1 MAVRIKITPAIAA
14 TVDPAIMAAWEGWF
28 IFIFIFISF
37 PLDVGPAA
45 VEDDV
50 DVSTMK

>member
-28 IFIFIFISF
+28 IFIFISL
-37 PLDVGPAA
+37 PLGVGPAA